1 MEQTALRPKSLPGS
15 PGSDPGGTGPNPPR
29 DPRTDPR
36 GKRRPHAARRRGRRL
51 ATWLTGMLVAVV
63 LLLAGV
69 GIGTVGTGVIAL
81 SRMAQ
86 MQQAQQ
92 QRPAPSG
99 QPAGQPSGRPSARPS
114 GHPSVPSTAAPG
126 PTRVAVGGRLGIEV
140 VDAPTGPGALV
151 VAVHEPGPGY
161 TAGLVR
167 GDVLLHLGTAAIG
180 SASDLAAV
188 VTDAQ
193 PGRELSLKVRHRN
206 GREQELTVVP
216 GVTI

>member
-1 MEQTALRPKSLPGS
+1 
-15 PGSDPGGTGPNPPR
+15 
-29 DPRTDPR
+29 
-36 GKRRPHAARRRGRRL
+36 
-51 ATWLTGMLVAVV
+51 MLVAVV

-99 QPAGQPSGRPSARPS
+99 QPAGQPAGQPSGRPAARPS
-114 GHPSVPSTAAPG
+114 GRPSVPSTAAPG